1 MNQHMCGPHSVA
13 PGRYRLA
20 GRSFGRRQGQ
30 QASVAALPS
39 WESCRRRR
47 LLPSREPR
55 WRGTTQRAP
64 ADVCESNIDIGVFR
78 RVDHYAC
85 GTCLARPRLRCWS
98 PMPYTDRPVRLR
110 TRISPQATSARVRS
124 LVAADRALSV
134 GLGIAVAACF
144 IAVESF
150 GVILLRRLAPHEAFG
165 TLYLLGVLIVST
177 VWGPGLA
184 TMTSVASAIALG
196 YLRDWPIVRFSFVD
210 IDNVVVVVVYLVVAL
225 TTNFLAGMARARR
238 GEVRQRGPVSD
249 RTAQLQQSRA
259 LRIGGL
265 LRLGL
270 VFCMAGAMVAGTPR
284 SQWTQQGVVLG
295 LYAAATLWA
304 LVVAFSHVGPSV
316 IGPQQ
321 RFVFAIADVAVL
333 FSFQLLTNGGYFSL
347 LVLGLVPLIV
357 VPQLTWRRAAVV
369 LAISVVAF
377 LIALLAD
384 PVIEPQI
391 GWLETSFLLF
401 VYVYVCGT
409 GLLVAYI
416 EDRHIGEIAGL
427 SFLREALL
435 AQTMTASDVSQ
446 RRVAEAIHDGALQDL
461 MVVRQEMLE
470 LAQIVPSV
478 QVERAL
484 ASLGHASGRLR
495 EAIFELHPVILEELG
510 LGAAIEQIAA
520 AGAKRSGIVI
530 TTEVDYPTRNAI
542 DPIMFGVVRELL
554 SNLVRHSRSTRASVK
569 LTTEGQRCRL
579 DIADNGIG
587 VSAEVAARRLSEGH
601 IGLASQRAR
610 IEAAGG
616 TFTFVDEPVGTH
628 IQIEVPLLQPA
639 ETVASNDGGV
649 AART

>member
-1 MNQHMCGPHSVA
+1 M
-13 PGRYRLA
+13 
-20 GRSFGRRQGQ
+20 
-30 QASVAALPS
+30 
-39 WESCRRRR
+39 
-47 LLPSREPR
+47 
-55 WRGTTQRAP
+55 
-64 ADVCESNIDIGVFR
+64 
-78 RVDHYAC
+78 
-85 GTCLARPRLRCWS
+85 
-98 PMPYTDRPVRLR
+98 
-110 TRISPQATSARVRS
+110 
-124 LVAADRALSV
+124 
-134 GLGIAVAACF
+134 AACF

-249 RTAQLQQSRA
+249 RTAQFQQSRA

-357 VPQLTWRRAAVV
+357 VPQLAWRRAAVV

-377 LIALLAD
+377 LVALLAD

-542 DPIMFGVVRELL
+542 DPIMLGVVRELL
-554 SNLVRHSRSTRASVK
+554 SNLVRHSRATRASVK

>member
-1 MNQHMCGPHSVA
+1 
-13 PGRYRLA
+13 
-20 GRSFGRRQGQ
+20 
-30 QASVAALPS
+30 
-39 WESCRRRR
+39 
-47 LLPSREPR
+47 
-55 WRGTTQRAP
+55 
-64 ADVCESNIDIGVFR
+64 
-78 RVDHYAC
+78 
-85 GTCLARPRLRCWS
+85 
-98 PMPYTDRPVRLR
+98 MPNTEQPVRLR
-110 TRISPQATSARVRS
+110 TRIGHQAISARVRS
-124 LVAADRALSV
+124 LMTADRALSA

-165 TLYLLGVLIVST
+165 TLYLLGVLVVST

-196 YLRDWPIVRFSFVD
+196 YLRDWPTVRFSFTD

-238 GEVRQRGPVSD
+238 VEVRQRAPVSD
-249 RTAQLQQSRA
+249 QTAEFQQSRA

-265 LRLGL
+265 LRLGMVL
-270 VFCMAGAMVAGTPR
+270 CMAGAMVAGTPR

-304 LVVAFSHVGPSV
+304 LVVAFSHLGPSV

-357 VPQLTWRRAAVV
+357 VPQLAWRRAAVV
-369 LAISVVAF
+369 LAISVVTF
-377 LIALLAD
+377 LIAVLVD
-384 PVIEPQI
+384 PVIEPQL
-391 GWLETSFLLF
+391 GWLQTSFLLF
-401 VYVYVCGT
+401 AYVYVCGT
-409 GLLVAYI
+409 ALLVAYI
-416 EDRHIGEIAGL
+416 EDRNIDEIAGL

-435 AQTMTASDVSQ
+435 AQTMTASEVTQ

-484 ASLGHASGRLR
+484 ASLGHASSRLR

-510 LGAAIEQIAA
+510 LGAAIEQVAA
-520 AGAKRSGIVI
+520 ASAKRSGIVI
-530 TTEVDYPTRNAI
+530 TTEVDYPARNAI
-542 DPIMFGVVRELL
+542 DPIIFGVVRELL
-554 SNLVRHSRSTRASVK
+554 SNLVRHSRATRASVK
-569 LTTEGQRCRL
+569 LTIEGQLCRL

-587 VSAEVAARRLSEGH
+587 ISAEVAARRLSEGH

-616 TFTFVDEPVGTH
+616 TFKFVDEPVGTH
-628 IQIEVPLLQPA
+628 VQIEVPLEPA
-639 ETVASNDGGV
+639 ATVASNDGDV

>member
-1 MNQHMCGPHSVA
+1 MPHN
-13 PGRYRLA
+13 G
-20 GRSFGRRQGQ
+20 
-30 QASVAALPS
+30 
-39 WESCRRRR
+39 
-47 LLPSREPR
+47 
-55 WRGTTQRAP
+55 
-64 ADVCESNIDIGVFR
+64 
-78 RVDHYAC
+78 
-85 GTCLARPRLRCWS
+85 
-98 PMPYTDRPVRLR
+98 RPVRLR
-110 TRISPQATSARVRS
+110 TRISPQAISARVRS
-124 LVAADRALSV
+124 LVTADRALSA

-150 GVILLRRLAPHEAFG
+150 GVTLLRRLAPHEAFG
-165 TLYLLGVLIVST
+165 TLYLLGVLVVST

-196 YLRDWPIVRFSFVD
+196 YLRDWPTVRFSFTD

-225 TTNFLAGMARARR
+225 TTNFLAGLARARR
-238 GEVRQRGPVSD
+238 VEVRQRGPVSD
-249 RTAQLQQSRA
+249 RTGQFQQSRA

-265 LRLGL
+265 LRLGMVL
-270 VFCMAGAMVAGTPR
+270 CMAGAMVAGTPR

-333 FSFQLLTNGGYFSL
+333 FCFQLLANGGYFSL
-347 LVLGLVPLIV
+347 LLLGLVPLIV
-357 VPQLTWRRAAVV
+357 VPQLAWRRAAVV

-377 LIALLAD
+377 LIAVLVD
-384 PVIEPQI
+384 PTIEPQL
-391 GWLETSFLLF
+391 GWLETSFLVS

-416 EDRHIGEIAGL
+416 EDRNIGEIGGL

-484 ASLGHASGRLR
+484 ASLGHASSRLR

-510 LGAAIEQIAA
+510 LGAAIEQVAA
-520 AGAKRSGIVI
+520 ASAKRSGIVI
-530 TTEVDYPTRNAI
+530 TTEVDYPARNAI
-542 DPIMFGVVRELL
+542 DPIIFGVVRELL
-554 SNLVRHSRSTRASVK
+554 SNLVHHSRATRASVK
-569 LTTEGQRCRL
+569 LTIEGQLCRL

-587 VSAEVAARRLSEGH
+587 ISADVASRRLSEGH

-628 IQIEVPLLQPA
+628 IQIEVPLQPA
-639 ETVASNDGGV
+639 ETVASNDGDV

>member
-1 MNQHMCGPHSVA
+1 MPH
-13 PGRYRLA
+13 
-20 GRSFGRRQGQ
+20 
-30 QASVAALPS
+30 
-39 WESCRRRR
+39 
-47 LLPSREPR
+47 
-55 WRGTTQRAP
+55 
-64 ADVCESNIDIGVFR
+64 
-78 RVDHYAC
+78 
-85 GTCLARPRLRCWS
+85 
-98 PMPYTDRPVRLR
+98 TDRPVRLR
-110 TRISPQATSARVRS
+110 TRIGPQAISARVRS
-124 LVAADRALSV
+124 LLTADRALSA

-165 TLYLLGVLIVST
+165 TLYLLGVLVVST

-196 YLRDWPIVRFSFVD
+196 YLRDWPTVRFSFTD
-210 IDNVVVVVVYLVVAL
+210 IDNVVIVVVYLVVAL
-225 TTNFLAGMARARR
+225 TTNFLAGLARDRHA
-238 GEVRQRGPVSD
+238 EVRQRGPVPD
-249 RTAQLQQSRA
+249 RTAQFQQSRA

-265 LRLGL
+265 LRLGMVL
-270 VFCMAGAMVAGTPR
+270 CMAGAMVAGTAR

-295 LYAAATLWA
+295 LYGAATLWA
-304 LVVAFSHVGPSV
+304 LVVAFSHLGPSV

-347 LVLGLVPLIV
+347 MVLGLVPLIV
-357 VPQLTWRRAAVV
+357 VPQLAWRRAAVV
-369 LAISVVAF
+369 LAISVVTF
-377 LIALLAD
+377 LIALVAD
-384 PVIEPQI
+384 PVIEPQL

-416 EDRHIGEIAGL
+416 QDRNIGEIAGL

-470 LAQIVPSV
+470 LAQIVPSI

-484 ASLGHASGRLR
+484 ASLGHATSRLR

-510 LGAAIEQIAA
+510 LGAAIEQIVAA
-520 AGAKRSGIVI
+520 SAKRSGIVI

-554 SNLVRHSRSTRASVK
+554 SNLVRHSLATRASVK
-569 LTTEGQRCRL
+569 LTSEGQLCRL

-587 VSAEVAARRLSEGH
+587 ISTDVAARRLSEGH

-616 TFTFVDEPVGTH
+616 TSTFVDEPVGTH
-628 IQIEVPLLQPA
+628 IQIEVPLQPA
-639 ETVASNDGGV
+639 KTVASDGDV
-649 AART
+649 VART